1 MDWEKDKCYVCGSSI
16 LKTHVCGGYKLKTN
30 SVDVD
35 ELLQKV
41 KESFDSPMGTIMYNI
56 MKDII
61 QEIMNGKN

>member
-1 MDWEKDKCYVCGSSI
+1 MDWEKDKCCVCGSSI

-41 KESFDSPMGTIMYNI
+41 KESFNEPLATTMYNLI
-56 MKDII
+56 NDII
-61 QEIMNGKN
+61 QEIMKGKD